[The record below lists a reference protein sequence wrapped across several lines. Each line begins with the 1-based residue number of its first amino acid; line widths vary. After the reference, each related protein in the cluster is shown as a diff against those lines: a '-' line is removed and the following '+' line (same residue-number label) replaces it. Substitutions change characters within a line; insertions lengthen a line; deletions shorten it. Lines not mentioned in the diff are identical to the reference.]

1 MHLPID
7 TKYELRL
14 TRSTDSNDNNTF
26 SDMYCVMTLVS
37 ADHPELNRTID
48 ISLDPA
54 QETALLQALGAA
66 TETERQ
72 QVIDSYNF
80 DLATGDWVVQ
90 AGTTEPVGRI
100 IAQTDSENRSLVF
113 YATNAQWAP
122 NDALQIW
129 TGPLPDWSGDDILP
143 GLSS

>member
-1 MHLPID
+1 VPID
-7 TKYELRL
+7 TRYELRL
-14 TRSTDSNDNNTF
+14 TRSTDANDNDTF
-26 SDMYCVMTLVS
+26 TDMYCMMVLVS
-37 ADHPELNRTID
+37 DQHPELNRTVRID
-48 ISLDPA
+48 LDPA

-72 QVIDSYNF
+72 QIIDSYGF

-90 AGTTEPVGRI
+90 VGTTEPVGRI
-100 IAQTDSENRSLVF
+100 IAQADGDNRSLVF
-113 YATNAQWAP
+113 YDANAQWVQ
-122 NDALQIW
+122 NDALQLW